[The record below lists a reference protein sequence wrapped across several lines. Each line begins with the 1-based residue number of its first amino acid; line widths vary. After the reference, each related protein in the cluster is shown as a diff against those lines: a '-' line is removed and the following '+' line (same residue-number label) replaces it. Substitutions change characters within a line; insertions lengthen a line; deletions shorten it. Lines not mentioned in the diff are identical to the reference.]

1 MKNFENDKK
10 IDERFVKIDG
20 QTKTPKFQIKVLPT
34 DTNFS
39 SKIVPYTLRHYFIE
53 PKD

>member
-20 QTKTPKFQIKVLPT
+20 QTKTPNFQIKVLPT